1 MTQDGQ
7 TKVLNA
13 GFTVI
18 RTADY
23 PDISIKKLKSS
34 GVWVKLESF
43 PTKAARDRKF
53 KEMLKDAFTIQD

>member
-34 GVWVKLESF
+34 GVWVKLENF
-43 PTKAARDRKF
+43 PTKDRKF